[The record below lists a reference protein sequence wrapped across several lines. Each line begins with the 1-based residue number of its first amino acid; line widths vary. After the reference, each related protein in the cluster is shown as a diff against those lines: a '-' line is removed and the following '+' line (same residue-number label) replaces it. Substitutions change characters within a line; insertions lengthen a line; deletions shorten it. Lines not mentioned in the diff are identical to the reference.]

1 MIQINSSRSKCHTY
15 RWTLDLDFSDKD
27 NKLIFIG
34 LNPSLS
40 DSYFLDNTTKKI
52 LHIAQRNNYGKV
64 KIINL
69 FGIISK
75 DPRILF
81 LHENPIGNQNNK
93 VIEESIK
100 FWSENVKCNLWLGW
114 GNNGIYLNRN
124 KYVYK
129 LIKKY
134 FDLKKNNFKNT
145 FGPLLLR
152 KTKFNHPMHPLYCSN
167 NSALIEDCSLI
178 KKNV

>member
-114 GNNGIYLNRN
+114 GNNGVIFNRN
-124 KYVYK
+124 KEVYRNIVTYFRLK
-129 LIKKY
+129 RNYFNKPTAPLFIKITKS
-134 FDLKKNNFKNT
+134 NN
-145 FGPLLLR
+145 PI
-152 KTKFNHPMHPLYCSN
+152 HPLYCSDSSKFKEFCIN
-167 NSALIEDCSLI
+167 
-178 KKNV
+178 